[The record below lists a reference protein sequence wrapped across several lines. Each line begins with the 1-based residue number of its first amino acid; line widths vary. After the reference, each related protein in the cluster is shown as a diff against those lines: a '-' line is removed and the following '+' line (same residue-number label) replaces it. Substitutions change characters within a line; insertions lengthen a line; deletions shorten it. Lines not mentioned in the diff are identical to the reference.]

1 MGRDIQDE
9 RGVRV
14 SVANVIGQADILIRA
29 DASEFTENLKN
40 QTKPAKSIG
49 AKIGAVARKA
59 LKRSMQA
66 GMVGIGAA
74 AGAAVIGGFKAA
86 VTRQNSQKVLSGL
99 YGSAKQ
105 ATQMMADLRDVSKNS
120 PLEYSAYQKAAQS
133 LAYAG
138 VEGKSA
144 TGTLRNVGKAIVAAG
159 GDSTKLDQAMNGVM
173 KAVNN
178 GGIAMMDS
186 LSMISESGVPIL
198 SGLAEKFGKPIDQVK
213 KMASEGKISIDDVL
227 DVMENGTGGTFQQM
241 IKAGDAASK
250 SMSNQ
255 WKIQKDAVANAV
267 GDVMLPLIEKITP
280 AIEPIG
286 NAITTSIGRLPEIL
300 NTVGNVMQTLAP
312 YIAAVAAGFVAWN
325 AGLLVHKGIAVATMV
340 IESQWLTLT
349 GMRVAAMY
357 AVAAAQK
364 AVNTAM
370 RANPIGLILTAIVAL
385 VAGFVLAYN
394 KIGWFRDAVNATWAA
409 IKIAVSAVADWFTNT
424 LWPSMQAVWQ
434 GIADGA
440 TWLWQNGIKPAWDG
454 IMAAVR
460 AVAEWFQTTLAP
472 IFQTA
477 MDAIGAVFTWLYENI
492 VKPVFLGIQLYI
504 KAWWTVVS
512 TIFNA
517 LVAFFNAVLKPAF
530 QIFGE
535 VVRVVF
541 QLITGIVQIWWAA
554 VKIVFKAVV
563 TYLKNTLGAAFK
575 WFKDSII
582 TPVWNGIK
590 TAIKVSWDFIRAKVF
605 QPIVNFIN
613 SQLTPR
619 FNAFKATISVVWN
632 AIKTTISTVWN
643 KFIKPVFSA
652 IVNYVKNQV
661 QKRFNALRS
670 TVSTVWNAI
679 KSVISTV
686 WNKGIKPI
694 LSTLVSFVK
703 NHVQARF
710 NALRSTVTSVWNAI
724 SSKIKGVWRSIKKVA
739 FDPLAKAVKTTL
751 PKAFRAGKNAIG
763 KAWDGVKS
771 VAKKPVRFVIS
782 TVINSGIIKSFNKLA
797 GKFGVKKIAYAKLP
811 KGFDSGG
818 WTGPGR
824 KLQPAGI
831 VHADEFVIRKAAQRK
846 ITRRHGRGVLNYMN
860 QTGNLPGH
868 SEGGKVG
875 LPGYAGGGMVWNN
888 LWGIVKEK
896 FPWARLT
903 SAYRP
908 GSITASGNS
917 SYHSRGMAVDLAGR
931 GSMNMSD
938 MMKIF
943 NFIHKNYGQSNELI
957 HSPAG
962 GRQIKNGRHY
972 TYKGAVKRMHYNHVH
987 WANRKR
993 FSGTTAGASGS
1004 GGGVDI
1010 ASILNPMLKPF
1021 KALKGKV
1028 SAGVKGAGAFGSMIG
1043 KGAKSMIGMPIT
1055 WIKDNISKVVG
1066 DVGGAITKGVDW
1078 TKGQAWALKRGV
1090 SGANKSAMNW
1100 LVSKESG
1107 WNHKAQNP
1115 RSTASGLPQ
1124 FINSTSRHYLGGA
1137 PAKKF
1142 GVWKQLDGMRKYVKE
1157 RYGGWL
1163 GAQQFWKKHHWY
1175 DKGGVVKPLLRD
1187 KGGILPP
1194 GMNLV
1199 NNATGRNEY
1208 VVPPNVTDALM
1219 SGNVGGG
1226 DTYINVELSIDDLD
1240 GLQSALQF
1248 VEMLKRDSKTKRVRS
1263 RMTAKSGEVNA

>member
-1 MGRDIQDE
+1 M
-9 RGVRV
+9 
-14 SVANVIGQADILIRA
+14 ANVIGQADILIKA
-29 DASEFTENLKN
+29 DASEFEKGLSKTGKSGGK
-40 QTKPAKSIG
+40 TGTSIG
-49 AKIGAVARKA
+49 QRMGAAAKRA
-59 LKRSMQA
+59 LSRTMKV

-74 AGAAVIGGFKAA
+74 AGAIVMGGFKAA
-86 VTRQNSQKVLSGL
+86 VSRQNAQKVLTGL

-105 ATQMMADLRDVSKNS
+105 ATQMMGDLRNISKNS
-120 PLEYSAYQKAAQS
+120 PLEYTAYQKAAQS

-144 TGTLRNVGKAIVAAG
+144 TGTLKNVGKAIVAAG

-186 LSMISESGVPIL
+186 LGMISESGVPIL
-198 SGLAEKFGKPIDQVK
+198 SGLAEKFGKPIDQIK
-213 KMASEGKISIDDVL
+213 KMASQGQISIDDVL
-227 DVMENGTGGTFQQM
+227 DVMENGTGDTFQSM

-250 SMSNQ
+250 SFSNQ
-255 WKIQKDAVANAV
+255 WKIQKDNVANAV
-267 GDVMLPLIEKITP
+267 GDVMLPLIDKITP
-280 AIEPIG
+280 ALEPIG
-286 NAITTSIGRLPEIL
+286 NAIAAGIGKLPAVI
-300 NTVGNVMQTLAP
+300 NTVTSSFSTWGPVLGTVVAGLVAYNVAVK
-312 YIAAVAAGFVAWN
+312 AVAIGTAVWN
-325 AGLLVHKGIAVATMV
+325 GLLV
-340 IESQWLTLT
+340 
-349 GMRVAAMY
+349 
-357 AVAAAQK
+357 AQK
-364 AVNTAM
+364 FATAGAAVQM
-370 RANPIGLILTAIVAL
+370 RLLNVAFKQNPIGWVVTALTLL
-385 VAGFVLAYN
+385 VAGFILAYN
-394 KIGWFRDAVNATWAA
+394 KIGWFRDGVNAVWAA
-409 IKIAVSAVADWFTNT
+409 IKTATAAVVTWFQTVV
-424 LWPSMQAVWQ
+424 WPALQAVWQ
-434 GIADGA
+434 GILIGA
-440 TWLWQNGIKPAWDG
+440 QALWSGIQIVWNGI
-454 IMAAVR
+454 MTAVR
-460 AVAEWFQTTLAP
+460 AVVGWFQSYVAP
-472 IFQTA
+472 VVQAVFSA
-477 MDAIGAVFTWLYENI
+477 VGAVMTWLYQNI

-517 LVAFFNAVLKPAF
+517 VVAFFNAVLKPAF

-590 TAIKVSWDFIRAKVF
+590 TAIKVSWDFIRSKVF
-605 QPIVNFIN
+605 QPIVNFIQ

-739 FDPLAKAVKTTL
+739 FDPLARAVKTTL
-751 PKAFRAGKNAIG
+751 PNAFRAGKNAIG
-763 KAWDGVKS
+763 KAWDGVKN
-771 VAKKPVRFVIS
+771 VAKKPVKFVIS

-846 ITRRHGRGVLNYMN
+846 ISRRHGRGALNYIN
-860 QTGNLPGH
+860 QTGNLPGL
-868 SEGGKVG
+868 STGGFV
-875 LPGYAGGGMVWNN
+875 PGYAKGGSVGTLSDAARWWKRKGARITEFKA
-888 LWGIVKEK
+888 WGQRVGRHSRNSLHYSGRAFDANYGPGGENATEKAFFDRMIPTFRKE
-896 FPWARLT
+896 FPKIGVIWR
-903 SAYRP
+903 RP
-908 GSITASGNS
+908 GHHNHAHFDTSG
-917 SYHSRGMAVDLAGR
+917 GAAV
-931 GSMNMSD
+931 
-938 MMKIF
+938 
-943 NFIHKNYGQSNELI
+943 
-957 HSPAG
+957 
-962 GRQIKNGRHY
+962 
-972 TYKGAVKRMHYNHVH
+972 
-987 WANRKR
+987 
-993 FSGTTAGASGS
+993 GS
-1004 GGGVDI
+1004 GGGDGGL
-1010 ASILNPMLKPF
+1010 SLDFFTKPF
-1021 KALKGKV
+1021 EALKKKIAG
-1028 SAGVKGAGAFGSMIG
+1028 GVKGAGAFGSMVG
-1043 KGAKSMIGMPIT
+1043 AGAKKMIGMPVKWIT
-1055 WIKDNISKVVG
+1055 DNISKVADFVG
-1066 DVGGAITKGVDW
+1066 DIGGGITKGVAFG
-1078 TKGQAWALKRGV
+1078 KGQAWAAARGV
-1090 SGANKSAMNW
+1090 SGARKKAMNW
-1100 LVSKESG
+1100 IVSKESG
-1107 WNHKAQNP
+1107 WDPKAQNP

-1124 FINSTSRHYLGGA
+1124 MINSTARAYLGGA

-1142 GVWKQLDGMRKYVKE
+1142 GVWKQLDGMRKYVHD

-1163 GAQQFWKKHHWY
+1163 GAQRYWQKHNHY

-1208 VVPPNVTDALM
+1208 VVPPKVTDALLA
-1219 SGNVGGG
+1219 GNVGGG
-1226 DTYINVELSIDDLD
+1226 DTYINVELSVSDLE

>member
-1 MGRDIQDE
+1 M
-9 RGVRV
+9 
-14 SVANVIGQADILIRA
+14 ANVIGQADILIKA
-29 DASEFTENLKN
+29 DASEFEKGLSKTGKSGGK
-40 QTKPAKSIG
+40 TGTSIG
-49 AKIGAVARKA
+49 QRMGAAAKRA
-59 LKRSMQA
+59 LSRTMKV

-74 AGAAVIGGFKAA
+74 AGAIVMGGFKAA
-86 VTRQNSQKVLSGL
+86 VSRQNAQKVLTGL

-105 ATQMMADLRDVSKNS
+105 ATQMMGDLRNISKNS
-120 PLEYSAYQKAAQS
+120 PLEYTAYQKAAQS

-144 TGTLRNVGKAIVAAG
+144 TGTLKNVGKAIVAAG

-186 LSMISESGVPIL
+186 LGMISESGVPIL
-198 SGLAEKFGKPIDQVK
+198 SGLAEKFGKPIDQIK
-213 KMASEGKISIDDVL
+213 KMASQGQISIDDVL
-227 DVMENGTGGTFQQM
+227 DVMENGTGDTFQSM

-250 SMSNQ
+250 SFSNQ
-255 WKIQKDAVANAV
+255 WKIQKDNVANAV
-267 GDVMLPLIEKITP
+267 GDVMLPLIDKITP
-280 AIEPIG
+280 ALEPIG
-286 NAITTSIGRLPEIL
+286 NAIAAGIGKLPAVI
-300 NTVGNVMQTLAP
+300 NTVTASFSTWGPVLGTVVAGLVAYNVAVK
-312 YIAAVAAGFVAWN
+312 AVAIGTAVWN
-325 AGLLVHKGIAVATMV
+325 GLLV
-340 IESQWLTLT
+340 
-349 GMRVAAMY
+349 
-357 AVAAAQK
+357 AQK
-364 AVNTAM
+364 FATAGAAVQM
-370 RANPIGLILTAIVAL
+370 RLLNVAFKQNPIGWVVTALTLL
-385 VAGFVLAYN
+385 VAGFILAYN
-394 KIGWFRDAVNATWAA
+394 KIGWFRDGVNAVWAA
-409 IKIAVSAVADWFTNT
+409 IKTATAAVVTWFQTVV
-424 LWPSMQAVWQ
+424 WPALQAVWQ
-434 GIADGA
+434 GILIGA
-440 TWLWQNGIKPAWDG
+440 QALWSGIQIVWNGI
-454 IMAAVR
+454 MTAVR
-460 AVAEWFQTTLAP
+460 AVVGWFQSYVAP
-472 IFQTA
+472 VVQAVFSA
-477 MDAIGAVFTWLYENI
+477 VGAVMTWLYQNI

-517 LVAFFNAVLKPAF
+517 VVAFFNAVLKPAF

-590 TAIKVSWDFIRAKVF
+590 TAIKVSWDFIRSKVF
-605 QPIVNFIN
+605 QPIVNFIQ

-739 FDPLAKAVKTTL
+739 FDPLARAVKTTL
-751 PKAFRAGKNAIG
+751 PNAFRAGKNAIG
-763 KAWDGVKS
+763 KAWDGVKN
-771 VAKKPVRFVIS
+771 VAKKPVKFVIS

-868 SEGGKVG
+868 SDGGKVG
-875 LPGYAGGGMVWNN
+875 VPGYAGGGMVWNN

-1021 KALKGKV
+1021 KALKSKV

-1208 VVPPNVTDALM
+1208 VVPPKVTDALLA
-1219 SGNVGGG
+1219 GNVGGG

>member
-29 DASEFTENLKN
+29 DASEFTDNLKN

-49 AKIGAVARKA
+49 AKIGTVARKA

-66 GMVGIGAA
+66 GMVGIGVA
-74 AGAAVIGGFKAA
+74 AGAAVMGGFQAA
-86 VTRQNSQKVLSGL
+86 VSRQNSQKVLSGL

-325 AGLLVHKGIAVATMV
+325 AGLLVHKGIAVASMV

-364 AVNTAM
+364 AVNAAM

-504 KAWWTVVS
+504 TAWWTVVS

-517 LVAFFNAVLKPAF
+517 VVAFFNAVLKPAF

-605 QPIVNFIN
+605 QPIVNFIQ

-739 FDPLAKAVKTTL
+739 FDPLARAVKTTL

-811 KGFDSGG
+811 KGFDTGG

-875 LPGYAGGGMVWNN
+875 LPGYAKGGSVGTLSDAARWWKRKGARITEFKA
-888 LWGIVKEK
+888 WGQRVGRHSKNSLHYSGRAFDANYGPGGENATEKAFFDRQIPVFRKE
-896 FPWARLT
+896 FPKIGVIWR
-903 SAYRP
+903 RP
-908 GSITASGNS
+908 GHHNHAHFDTSG
-917 SYHSRGMAVDLAGR
+917 GAAV
-931 GSMNMSD
+931 
-938 MMKIF
+938 
-943 NFIHKNYGQSNELI
+943 
-957 HSPAG
+957 
-962 GRQIKNGRHY
+962 
-972 TYKGAVKRMHYNHVH
+972 
-987 WANRKR
+987 
-993 FSGTTAGASGS
+993 GS
-1004 GGGVDI
+1004 GGGDGGL
-1010 ASILNPMLKPF
+1010 SLDFFTKPF
-1021 KALKGKV
+1021 EALKKKIAG
-1028 SAGVKGAGAFGSMIG
+1028 GVKGAGAFGSMVG
-1043 KGAKSMIGMPIT
+1043 AGAKKMIGMPVK
-1055 WIKDNISKVVG
+1055 WISDNIAKVADFVG
-1066 DVGGAITKGVDW
+1066 DIGGGITKGVAFGN
-1078 TKGQAWALKRGV
+1078 GQAWAAARGV
-1090 SGANKSAMNW
+1090 SGARKKAMNW
-1100 LVSKESG
+1100 IVSKESG
-1107 WNHKAQNP
+1107 WDPKAQNP

-1124 FINSTSRHYLGGA
+1124 MINSTARAYLGGA

-1142 GVWKQLDGMRKYVKE
+1142 GVWKQLDGMRKYVHD

-1163 GAQQFWKKHHWY
+1163 GAQRFWQRNNHY

-1219 SGNVGGG
+1219 NGNVGGG

-1263 RMTAKSGEVNA
+1263 RMTANSGEVNA

>member
-1 MGRDIQDE
+1 MP
-9 RGVRV
+9 
-14 SVANVIGQADILIRA
+14 NVIGEAEIVIKANAAGFQK
-29 DASEFTENLKN
+29 DAEKKTASAGQRL
-40 QTKPAKSIG
+40 G
-49 AKIGAVARKA
+49 
-59 LKRSMQA
+59 A
-66 GMVGIGAA
+66 GMARFAKRALRVGITTGVAAIGAA
-74 AGAAVIGGFKAA
+74 AGAAVIGGFRAA
-86 VTRQNSQKVLSGL
+86 VSRQNSQKVLSGL

-105 ATQMMADLRDVSKNS
+105 ATKMMTDLRKISSNS
-120 PLEYSAYQKAAQS
+120 PIKYEAYQKAAQS

-138 VEGKSA
+138 VEGDSA

-159 GDSTKLDQAMNGVM
+159 GDSSKMEQAMNGVM

-186 LSMISESGVPIL
+186 LGMISESGVPIL
-198 SGLAEKFGKPIDQVK
+198 SGLAEKFGVPIDQVK
-213 KMASEGKISIDDVL
+213 KMASQGKISIDDVL
-227 DVMENGTGGTFQQM
+227 DVMENGTGKTFQQM
-241 IKAGDAASK
+241 IKAGDAATGSFQ
-250 SMSNQ
+250 NQ
-255 WKIQKDAVANAV
+255 WAIMKDNVANAV
-267 GDVMLPLIEKITP
+267 GDVMLPMIEKITP
-280 AIEPIG
+280 ALEPIG
-286 NAITTSIGRLPEIL
+286 NAIVTGIGKLPEVIA
-300 NTVGNVMQTLAP
+300 TVGSVLKTLAP
-312 YIAAVAAGFVAWN
+312 VIATVAAGFVAWN
-325 AGLLVHKGIAVATMV
+325 AGLLIHKGIAIATMV

-349 GMRVAAMY
+349 GLRVAAMN
-357 AVAAAQK
+357 AMTIAQR
-364 AVNTAM
+364 ALNSAM
-370 RANPIGLILTAIVAL
+370 RANPIGIVLTLIVAL

-394 KIGWFRDAVNATWAA
+394 KIGWFRDGVNAVWAA
-409 IKIAVSAVADWFTNT
+409 IKTATAAVVSWFQTYV
-424 LWPSMQAVWQ
+424 WPLLQAVWQ
-434 GIADGA
+434 GILIGA
-440 TWLWQNGIKPAWDG
+440 RALWSGIQIVWNG

-460 AVAEWFQTTLAP
+460 AVVGWFQSYVAP
-472 IFQTA
+472 VVQAVFSA
-477 MDAIGAVFTWLYENI
+477 VGAVMTWLYQNI

-517 LVAFFNAVLKPAF
+517 VVAFFNAVLKPAF

-605 QPIVNFIN
+605 QPIVNFIK

-632 AIKTTISTVWN
+632 AIKSTISTVWN
-643 KFIKPVFSA
+643 KFIKPVFLA
-652 IVNYVKNQV
+652 IVNYVKNQIQV
-661 QKRFNALRS
+661 RFNRLKS
-670 TVSTVWNAI
+670 NVTTVWNAI
-679 KSVISTV
+679 KSVISSV

-694 LSTLVSFVK
+694 FQTLVRFIK
-703 NHVQARF
+703 NNIQARF
-710 NALRSTVTSVWNAI
+710 NALKSTVTSVWNSI
-724 SSKIKGVWRSIKKVA
+724 SSKIKSVWRSIKKVA
-739 FDPLAKAVKTTL
+739 FDPLAHAVKTTL

-763 KAWDGVKS
+763 KAWDGVKN

-846 ITRRHGRGVLNYMN
+846 ITRRHGRGALNYIN
-860 QTGNLPGH
+860 QTGNLPGL
-868 SEGGKVG
+868 STGGFV
-875 LPGYAGGGMVWNN
+875 PGYAKGGSVGTLSDAARWWKRKGARITEFKA
-888 LWGIVKEK
+888 WGQRVGRHSKNSLHYSGRAFDANYGPGGENATEKAFFDRQIPVFRKE
-896 FPWARLT
+896 FPKIGVIWR
-903 SAYRP
+903 RP
-908 GSITASGNS
+908 GHHNHAHFDTSG
-917 SYHSRGMAVDLAGR
+917 GAAV
-931 GSMNMSD
+931 
-938 MMKIF
+938 
-943 NFIHKNYGQSNELI
+943 
-957 HSPAG
+957 
-962 GRQIKNGRHY
+962 
-972 TYKGAVKRMHYNHVH
+972 
-987 WANRKR
+987 
-993 FSGTTAGASGS
+993 GS
-1004 GGGVDI
+1004 GGGDGGL
-1010 ASILNPMLKPF
+1010 SLDFFTKPF
-1021 KALKGKV
+1021 EALKKKIAG
-1028 SAGVKGAGAFGSMIG
+1028 GVKGAGAFGKLVG
-1043 KGAKSMIGMPIT
+1043 GGAKKMIGMPIN
-1055 WIKDNISKVVG
+1055 WISDNIAKVADFVG
-1066 DVGGAITKGVDW
+1066 DIGGGITKGVAW
-1078 TKGQAWALKRGV
+1078 GKGQAWAASRGV
-1090 SGANKSAMNW
+1090 SGARKKAMNW
-1100 LVSKESG
+1100 IVSKESG
-1107 WNHKAQNP
+1107 WDPKAQNP

-1124 FINSTSRHYLGGA
+1124 MINSTARAYLGGA

-1142 GVWKQLDGMRKYVKE
+1142 GVWKQLDGMRKYVHD

-1163 GAQQFWKKHHWY
+1163 GAQRFWQRNNHY

-1219 SGNVGGG
+1219 NGNVGGG
-1226 DTYINVELSIDDLD
+1226 DTYINVELSVDDLA

-1248 VEMLKRDSKTKRVRS
+1248 VEMLKRDKKTERVRT